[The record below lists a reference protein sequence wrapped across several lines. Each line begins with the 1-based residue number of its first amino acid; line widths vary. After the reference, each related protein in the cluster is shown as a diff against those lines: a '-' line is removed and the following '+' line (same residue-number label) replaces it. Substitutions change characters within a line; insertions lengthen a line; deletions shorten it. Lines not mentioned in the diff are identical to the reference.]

1 MTNAEKYLKDNVSVE
16 EFINEFH
23 NFCAKQNNNNASS
36 IRLEQ
41 FLSRK
46 VQPTLTEDERV
57 KEMVYTNERKREV
70 LATGYYFGL
79 LYYVLSLG
87 THPTAY
93 VKIPKD
99 NWLCTVK
106 NYDDIPIECHGG
118 ITFRADHLLIADNQE
133 IEGEF
138 IGWDYAHCTD
148 YAPYY
153 DEVLSKDTHKW
164 TTKEILEEV
173 KEVCSQIVE
182 FGKKLHLTED
192 ERVILRNIKNEEY
205 NGIIGREDNETY
217 QVGKLYLRN
226 KYSGAKAFAFST
238 LYNHLFQFIK
248 ERRRIRDKRIIRR

>member
-1 MTNAEKYLKDNVSVE
+1 MTNAEKYLKDGVDIENFTNSLCGFVE
-16 EFINEFH
+16 NWELRNGIK
-23 NFCAKQNNNNASS
+23 NFLKK
-36 IRLEQ
+36 EV
-41 FLSRK
+41 K
-46 VQPTLTEDERV
+46 PTLTEDERV
-57 KEMVYTNERKREV
+57 KEMVYTKERKREV

-106 NYDDIPIECHGG
+106 NYDDMPINCHGG
-118 ITFRADHLLIADNQE
+118 ITFREDHLYIADNQE

-182 FGKKLHLTED
+182 LGKKPHLTED
-192 ERVILRNIKNEEY
+192 ERVILSNLNEQIWEK
-205 NGIIGREDNETY
+205 IGRDKYGTLSLKTRTEDDENFFNGCY
-217 QVGKLYLRN
+217 G
-226 KYSGAKAFAFST
+226 
-238 LYNHLFQFIK
+238 HLFKFIK
-248 ERRRIRDKRIIRR
+248 ERRRI

>member
-1 MTNAEKYLKDNVSVE
+1 MTYKDKFLREGVSVE
-16 EFINEFH
+16 EFANTLTEDIIYPPSAEDIIEFLNKTITH
-23 NFCAKQNNNNASS
+23 
-36 IRLEQ
+36 
-41 FLSRK
+41 
-46 VQPTLTEDERV
+46 TLTEDEKV
-57 KEMVYTNERKREV
+57 KEMVYTKEHKREV

-79 LYYVLSLG
+79 LYYVLNLG

-99 NWLCTVK
+99 NWLCSVRY
-106 NYDDIPIECHGG
+106 YDDIPIECHGG
-118 ITFRADHLLIADNQE
+118 ITFRDDHLHITDNQK

-182 FGKKLHLTED
+182 LGKKPHLTED
-192 ERVILRNIKNEEY
+192 ERVILKHISHDFKYICRFN
-205 NGIIGREDNETY
+205 DL
-217 QVGKLYLRN
+217 LYFN
-226 KYSGAKAFAFST
+226 CQKGTPYMESVFGYST
-238 LYNHLFQFIK
+238 FQFIK
-248 ERRRIRDKRIIRR
+248 ERRRIRDSEIVRR